1 MSVHTGNH
9 KNAGCQVSKF
19 LGTSILKANIKVYYD
34 QAQGFIQ
41 VNSIEIHLL
50 KLKDSSIVT
59 ADGQSIIIDK

>member
-1 MSVHTGNH
+1 
-9 KNAGCQVSKF
+9 VSKF

>member
-1 MSVHTGNH
+1 
-9 KNAGCQVSKF
+9 VSKF
-19 LGTSILKANIKVYYD
+19 LGTSIPKANIKVYYD